1 MPFDRFGTPPAEQDC
16 TDLGR
21 LPMGL
26 NTPHDAPGNLAGKP
40 IPDSARIR
48 EAVYLMQRKGTPHM
62 AQIQLKKGLV
72 TIYVG
77 PDGWA
82 VHRE

>member
-1 MPFDRFGTPPAEQDC
+1 MPFDSFGTPPDPDAC

-26 NTPHDAPGNLAGKP
+26 HTPHDAPENLAGKP

-48 EAVYLMQRKGTPHM
+48 EAVWLMQKKPGAHK
-62 AQIQLKKGLV
+62 AQIQLKKGV
-72 TIYVG
+72 ATIYVG
-77 PDGWA
+77 PTGW
-82 VHRE
+82 VLNRG